1 MRHASI
7 YDKPFRIRHR
17 PAGQPEPDYGASL
30 NQHSALQPNG
40 PVYAQSPGDLTRWMA
55 IPWQGD
61 SASCRSGY
69 DKEFDLYL
77 PTFWP
82 ARVPNQ
88 VLTEEDYQTVIN
100 TALPPE
106 QRLAAF
112 NHRADWERAIFHGS
126 DVEIM
131 TKMVAHF
138 GAMGIVEQRPGVKGD
153 PDFPEI
159 MYVES
164 LNASRL
170 QADARRISSLL
181 ASPPRPLT
189 RTQRAGWE
197 SDEQLEAFRRLR
209 IRPLQ

>member
-1 MRHASI
+1 
-7 YDKPFRIRHR
+7 
-17 PAGQPEPDYGASL
+17 
-30 NQHSALQPNG
+30 
-40 PVYAQSPGDLTRWMA
+40 MA

-69 DKEFDLYL
+69 DTAWDLYL

-88 VLTEEDYQTVIN
+88 VLTEEDYRTVTN
-100 TALPPE
+100 TALSRDT
-106 QRLAAF
+106 RLAAF
-112 NHRADWERAIFHGS
+112 NNRVDWERAIFHGS

-138 GAMGIVEQRPGVKGD
+138 GAMGIVEQKPGIKGD

-170 QADARRISSLL
+170 QAEARRISSMLE
-181 ASPPRPLT
+181 SPSRPLT

-197 SDEQLEAFRRLR
+197 SEEQLEAFRRLR